1 MATDTKPNAE
11 SSTKAAFE
19 QASQQQNASLVG
31 EFIDFL
37 KYNKKW
43 WLLPIIVVLLG
54 VGGLLL
60 FAGSAA
66 APFIYAIF

>member
-1 MATDTKPNAE
+1 MPAE
-11 SSTKAAFE
+11 NESHQPSSTKTAFE
-19 QASQQQNASLVG
+19 QASTEQSASLVG

>member
-1 MATDTKPNAE
+1 MSADPKPTTPT
-11 SSTKAAFE
+11 STKAAFQ
-19 QASQQQNASLVG
+19 QAGQQQNASIAG
-31 EFIDFL
+31 EFIEFL
-37 KYNKKW
+37 KHNKKW